1 MVRPDPRYGETIS
14 LSSQTI
20 KIINDIQSGLIS
32 APDWFNNNIQWVQDG
47 HMSESEFITSYD
59 YLVSSGTIHAQI
71 IPEPIPII
79 PEPKPV
85 SLYWVQ
91 KPSQQPAGLVE
102 AYHIT
107 ESTKQKWLSNGYI
120 ISLTEPKY
128 QSGRVL
134 WETKDTVFPIGMNTN
149 QIGTRYTV
157 QTPEPTPI
165 IPTPEPISA
174 PTPEPPAPTPEPTP
188 EPPAPP
194 PPEPTPE
201 IDTSITDNMIIQ
213 RLDSFSI
220 VNGRAIGQITFTAT
234 DSFNPYYYNKN
245 ITNIISFKTPNG
257 VNILQFVKQN
267 TLRFTATER
276 TETIQY
282 DEGMNDNTRANVES
296 FVWSGVTQ
304 PTPFSKQLK
313 FEIVT
318 AQEGQ
323 PAPVP
328 TVQTS
333 GFMGAGVAGAIAGL
347 ILIGFI
353 ADHKRGK

>member
-1 MVRPDPRYGETIS
+1 MVRQSYELLNKKLQEKIRQLKTIPSTTGSPPRVNYAYVNLDSEINELQAQIRDMNI
-14 LSSQTI
+14 LSAPTQ
-20 KIINDIQSGLIS
+20 KIITDIDNHVVNV
-32 APDWFNNNIQWVQDG
+32 PDWFLTNIDWVISGKISQG
-47 HMSESEFITSYD
+47 EFQVAYTELVNKGLVITPQAEIITSWWW
-59 YLVSSGTIHAQI
+59 VTKPSGIIERLKISQDFRNRMTAQGWVFSLTKPMPPM
-71 IPEPIPII
+71 IPE
-79 PEPKPV
+79 
-85 SLYWVQ
+85 
-91 KPSQQPAGLVE
+91 
-102 AYHIT
+102 
-107 ESTKQKWLSNGYI
+107 
-120 ISLTEPKY
+120 
-128 QSGRVL
+128 
-134 WETKDTVFPIGMNTN
+134 
-149 QIGTRYTV
+149 
-157 QTPEPTPI
+157 
-165 IPTPEPISA
+165 
-174 PTPEPPAPTPEPTP
+174 PTPEPTP
-188 EPPAPP
+188 E
-194 PPEPTPE
+194 
-201 IDTSITDNMIIQ
+201 IDISITDNMIIQ

-245 ITNIISFKTPNG
+245 ITNIIQFKTPNG
-257 VNILQFVKQN
+257 VNILPFVKQN

-276 TETIQY
+276 TETIHY

-323 PAPVP
+323 PAPIP
-328 TVQTS
+328 KVQTS